1 MQQDENAALENCNC
15 HNSFTLASVP
25 RFSLII
31 IIIIV
36 LDDVVVRKVQVCVCI
51 YIFIAGNSLGKIGGG
66 AIAEKRAEM
75 ASVGGKYNTFS
86 PLISL
91 QPGQTTDG
99 NMFCQCSS
107 GAFNPC
113 QPRLTHSLRPR
124 PPLWLLQLLLSGSCR
139 SSSSADCQFDCHRIA
154 IAPKE
159 QSISVKSLYIFSFF
173 FFCVFLAHT
182 HSVSSGR
189 WLSCCR
195 YDSNCYCLAWIRK
208 G

>member
-75 ASVGGKYNTFS
+75 ASVGGKYNTFFPTHFPS
-86 PLISL
+86 ARPDDS
-91 QPGQTTDG
+91 DG

-173 FFCVFLAHT
+173 FFVCFSCSYPLRFLWA
-182 HSVSSGR
+182 
-189 WLSCCR
+189 
-195 YDSNCYCLAWIRK
+195 LAFMLPLRF
-208 G
+208 

>member
-75 ASVGGKYNTFS
+75 ASVGGKYNTFFPTHFPS
-86 PLISL
+86 ARPDDS
-91 QPGQTTDG
+91 DG

-173 FFCVFLAHT
+173 FLCVFLAHT

-195 YDSNCYCLAWIRK
+195 YDSNCYCLAWI
-208 G
+208 

>member
-1 MQQDENAALENCNC
+1 MQQDENTALENCNC

-36 LDDVVVRKVQVCVCI
+36 LHDVVVRKVQVCVCI

-75 ASVGGKYNTFS
+75 ASVGGKYNTFFPTHFPS
-86 PLISL
+86 ARPDDS
-91 QPGQTTDG
+91 DG

-154 IAPKE
+154 ICAKRTE
-159 QSISVKSLYIFSFF
+159 HQCQIIVHIFF
-173 FFCVFLAHT
+173 FFFVCFLLIPTPFPLGAGFHVAAT
-182 HSVSSGR
+182 ILIV
-189 WLSCCR
+189 
-195 YDSNCYCLAWIRK
+195 IV
-208 G
+208 

>member
-1 MQQDENAALENCNC
+1 MLRWKTAIVTTVLPLHPCPDFRSSSSSSSSSTTSSSEKYKSVCA
-15 HNSFTLASVP
+15 FT
-25 RFSLII
+25 FSLLAIHWGKSEEEP
-31 IIIIV
+31 
-36 LDDVVVRKVQVCVCI
+36 LRKSGRRWPQL
-51 YIFIAGNSLGKIGGG
+51 AGNTTL
-66 AIAEKRAEM
+66 
-75 ASVGGKYNTFS
+75 FS

-173 FFCVFLAHT
+173 FLCVSCSYPLRFLWA
-182 HSVSSGR
+182 
-189 WLSCCR
+189 
-195 YDSNCYCLAWIRK
+195 LAFMLPLRF
-208 G
+208 